1 MEHQDTTPIVW
12 KKGTNNKNNTT
23 DRKIKNSGKNMRKL
37 EEENEELSHSKIS
50 TNIKMEIQKARVGK
64 KMSQKELANKINEKV
79 EVIQSYENGK
89 AIPDNRILQKL
100 RRVLGIRLK
109 NK

>member
-1 MEHQDTTPIVW
+1 MDHNQDTTNIVW
-12 KKGTNNKNNTT
+12 RKHTTEKKVENS
-23 DRKIKNSGKNMRKL
+23 SGKKIIKL
-37 EEENEELSHSKIS
+37 ENENEELSHSKIS
-50 TNIKMEIQKARVGK
+50 SNVRMEIQKARVAK
-64 KMSQKELANKINEKV
+64 KMTQKELANKINEKV

-109 NK
+109 K